1 MASSNNSNAKRS
13 SFGLRREIGGVV
25 LIATA
30 LVVLLAIFSF
40 TPEDVGLSD
49 AEPSNLIGPAGV
61 HIANALL
68 SIFGIGAFFINA
80 LLWYFGISLLV
91 GRPIEASFAEV
102 VGQLLFVLS
111 STVLGHILLVDH
123 TIFGHG
129 AGGWIGEFSGE
140 TMRGIFGT
148 VGTSI
153 VSGSALIVGA
163 VLVTGLRPGTVV
175 RGGLGIVQRFF
186 DWIRHRIEVRR
197 RFKERFAEERQKLLA
212 GEELSLSEEARREAE
227 RSLEPLLRSED
238 EWEDEIDEEVERKLA
253 EQFIEIFGDKITEG
267 SIDADND
274 GDDGA
279 DSSKTQDGDGDGG
292 GGDDDSTNADGPS
305 EMGELAETESE
316 IEKNPIPIQGVKGD
330 DSDQASGPD
339 TIEVSDSQVVDMKSE
354 AEPEEMLDGEDASFG
369 PEIVESE
376 AKQKARE
383 KQEMLEN
390 EDDGMLFKPKRKGN
404 FELPPISFL
413 NFQREDDV
421 TVDGD
426 SLRAM
431 AAEIEQTLA
440 DFRVEGS
447 VVEICP
453 GPVIT
458 MFEFEPA
465 PGVKISKIS
474 NLSDDLAMALAAHSV
489 RIVAPIPGKGVV
501 GIEVPN
507 KEREMVYLKEI
518 LADEQFVDDEE
529 MSLPLALGKD
539 TEGSPVIADL
549 ASMPHLL
556 VAGATGSGKS
566 VAVNSMICSLLY
578 KHSPADLRMIMVDP
592 KMLEFNVYEDI
603 PHLLLPVV
611 TDPKQATVALNWTV
625 QEMER
630 RYQALADM
638 GARNIDGYNQRVE
651 KYTKQAELDQLEG
664 REESEA
670 FEKLGLDADGEPDH
684 EHMPHLVVVID
695 EFADLMM
702 TASKD
707 VEDSVARLAQKARAA
722 GIHIILATQ
731 RPSTDVITGMIKANF
746 PARIALRV
754 TSRTDSR
761 VVLDSNGA
769 ENLLGNGDM
778 LFMPSGSSSLERAH
792 GCYVS
797 EDEITDI
804 VQFLHEQGQPT
815 YNEEILSGGDGGQS
829 ELPEQ
834 EKDEYYEQ
842 AVRLVVD
849 QDRASI
855 SMLQRKLRVGYNRA
869 ARMVDMME
877 RENLVGPSDG
887 CKPRDVLVDKSPYED
902 D

>member
-1 MASSNNSNAKRS
+1 M
-13 SFGLRREIGGVV
+13 
-25 LIATA
+25 
-30 LVVLLAIFSF
+30 
-40 TPEDVGLSD
+40 PE
-49 AEPSNLIGPAGV
+49 
-61 HIANALL
+61 
-68 SIFGIGAFFINA
+68 
-80 LLWYFGISLLV
+80 
-91 GRPIEASFAEV
+91 
-102 VGQLLFVLS
+102 
-111 STVLGHILLVDH
+111 
-123 TIFGHG
+123 
-129 AGGWIGEFSGE
+129 
-140 TMRGIFGT
+140 
-148 VGTSI
+148 
-153 VSGSALIVGA
+153 
-163 VLVTGLRPGTVV
+163 
-175 RGGLGIVQRFF
+175 
-186 DWIRHRIEVRR
+186 
-197 RFKERFAEERQKLLA
+197 
-212 GEELSLSEEARREAE
+212 EEL
-227 RSLEPLLRSED
+227 
-238 EWEDEIDEEVERKLA
+238 EDEIDEEVDRKLA
-253 EQFIEIFGDKITEG
+253 EQFIEMFGDRLKEEKGT
-267 SIDADND
+267 D
-274 GDDGA
+274 GDTGTDDEKA
-279 DSSKTQDGDGDGG
+279 SNDDRE
-292 GGDDDSTNADGPS
+292 DDDNW
-305 EMGELAETESE
+305 EMGSPVEADEELEAE
-316 IEKNPIPIQGVKGD
+316 PIPIQGADRTKNN
-330 DSDQASGPD
+330 SDQAGD
-339 TIEVSDSQVVDMKSE
+339 TIEVTDSQVVDMR
-354 AEPEEMLDGEDASFG
+354 AETDPGQMLDGEEAAFG

-376 AKQKARE
+376 AKQKSRE
-383 KQEMLEN
+383 KQKMLEK
-390 EDDGMLFKPKRKGN
+390 EDDGLLFRPKRKGN
-404 FELPPISFL
+404 FDLPPLSFL
-413 NFQREDDV
+413 NFERDDSV
-421 TVDGD
+421 SVDGD
-426 SLRAM
+426 ALRAM

-440 DFRVEGS
+440 DFKVEGS

-474 NLSDDLAMALAAHSV
+474 NLADDLAMALAAHSV

-507 KEREMVYLKEI
+507 ADREMVYLKAI
-518 LADEQFVDDEE
+518 LADEKFRDDED
-529 MSLPLALGKD
+529 MSLPMALGKD
-539 TEGSPVIADL
+539 TEGSPVLADL
-549 ASMPHLL
+549 AEMPHLL

-578 KHSPADLRMIMVDP
+578 RHSPADLRMIMVDP

-638 GARNIDGYNQRVE
+638 GARNIDGYNETVE

-670 FEKLGLDADGEPDH
+670 FEKLGLDADGEPEH

-804 VQFLHEQGQPT
+804 VDFLHDQGQPT
-815 YNEEILSGGDGGQS
+815 YNEEILSEDDEPT

-842 AVRLVVD
+842 AVRLVID

-877 RENLVGPSDG
+877 QEGLVGPSDG
-887 CKPRDVLVDKSPYED
+887 CKPRDVLVDESPYEV
-902 D
+902 